1 MPSTPIQHPTNGS
14 NFFGLVEEKSVRGY
28 VIPGAE
34 IIRVGSPIYCE
45 FNAMKG
51 VRVTVVRGV
60 VGLAIL
66 EHKAHR
72 DDSHYS
78 IITAYSQ
85 KNPYGTRVGSVAN
98 CIPPGA

>member
-1 MPSTPIQHPTNGS
+1 MK
-14 NFFGLVEEKSVRGY
+14 ERGY
-28 VIPGAE
+28 ACEDDVAKYVAE